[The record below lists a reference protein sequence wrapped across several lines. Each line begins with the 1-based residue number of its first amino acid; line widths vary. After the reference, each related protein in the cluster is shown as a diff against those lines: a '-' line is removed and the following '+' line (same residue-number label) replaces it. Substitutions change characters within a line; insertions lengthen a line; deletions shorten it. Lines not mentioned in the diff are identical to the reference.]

1 MYEIYQRLLDEKGL
15 KNADVARATGIS
27 NMTLSDW
34 KRGKSVP
41 KSDKMRKIA
50 EYLNV
55 SADYLMTGKE
65 TEFTAEMAEIDL
77 ELSQMKERIKLYALK
92 MSKLSKSDQDTI
104 MSLIDRMNGEV
115 ENAWAKRKRKRKM
128 VVVPVLY

>member
-1 MYEIYQRLLDEKGL
+1 MYEIYQILLDEKGL

-55 SADYLMTGKE
+55 SVDYLMTGKDM
-65 TEFTAEMAEIDL
+65 EFAAEMAEIDVT
-77 ELSQMKERIKLYALK
+77 LSNMSERMKEYALR
-92 MSKLSKSDQDTI
+92 LNNLPSDKQELV
-104 MSLIDRMNGEV
+104 MNLIDTLIKSE
-115 ENAWAKRKRKRKM
+115 K
-128 VVVPVLY
+128 

>member
-1 MYEIYQRLLDEKGL
+1 MYEVYQKLLDEKGL

-55 SADYLMTGKE
+55 SVDYLMTGKDV
-65 TEFTAEMAEIDL
+65 EFTAEMAEIDVT
-77 ELSQMKERIKLYALK
+77 LSNMSERMKEYALR
-92 MSKLSKSDQDTI
+92 LNNLPSDKQELV
-104 MSLIDRMNGEV
+104 MNLIDTLMKNE
-115 ENAWAKRKRKRKM
+115 
-128 VVVPVLY
+128 

>member
-1 MYEIYQRLLDEKGL
+1 MYENYQKLLDEKGL

-50 EYLNV
+50 EYLTV
-55 SADYLMTGKE
+55 SVDYLMTGKE
-65 TEFTAEMAEIDL
+65 AEFTAEMAEIDL

-92 MSKLSKSDQDTI
+92 MSKLSKSDQYTI
-104 MSLIDRMNGEV
+104 MSLIDRMNVEV